1 MVNTMSV
8 KPKII
13 VLTIFLSACFG
24 TNAQPLVS
32 EYKRQKTISRRR
44 KVLYIANQPHAICSR
59 NGKRAVC
66 RIKKRLG
73 ENFSPFRFISS
84 S

>member
-24 TNAQPLVS
+24 ANAMPAVW
-32 EYKRQKTISRRR
+32 EHKWQKTISGRR
-44 KVLYIANQPHAICSR
+44 KAIYIANQPHAICSR
-59 NGKRAVC
+59 NGKRAAY

-73 ENFSPFRFISS
+73 EKRSPFRFISS